1 MNADTR
7 MKFTKHALMMILG
20 CLAPLALLGIL
31 WFAGVSQSILTFG
44 IILLCPIM
52 HLVMMKNM
60 KHGEMPAS
68 EDKTPHFNA
77 GINKREL

>member
-1 MNADTR
+1 MRLNTA
-7 MKFTKHALMMILG
+7 KHTWMMILG
-20 CLAPLALLGIL
+20 CLAPLVILGIL

-60 KHGEMPAS
+60 KHDAQTGS
-68 EDKTPHFNA
+68 E
-77 GINKREL
+77 NKIKNKNEEFT